1 MKTYCKLKE
10 NLQLVHSIYF
20 MEAGHHMHLFA
31 SELFDD
37 LDTNNTADNKVLL
50 NAHFHNSIEGI
61 ANSDFTAQELRNK
74 LSIDFADDPSKYAVD
89 TLYALDYLA
98 IDFRVS
104 ENSLM
109 LSDHL
114 VTFLFCHRVTGLLR
128 SSSTKTQWRPTEPC
142 SDSSCVSRESTT

>member
-20 MEAGHHMHLFA
+20 MEAGHHMHAFA

-37 LDTNNTADNKVLL
+37 LDGGQTADNKVLL

-61 ANSDFTAQELRNK
+61 SRKDFSAQELRNK
-74 LSIDFADDPSKYAVD
+74 LSIDFADDPRKYAPD

-104 ENSLM
+104 
-109 LSDHL
+109 
-114 VTFLFCHRVTGLLR
+114 C
-128 SSSTKTQWRPTEPC
+128 
-142 SDSSCVSRESTT
+142 